1 MKTKEEVEASPIFRI
16 VKKGIM
22 RKYPWIK
29 NVISSDD
36 ESIQKYYSMLF
47 LEAYVD
53 IKELSE
59 EMGWKM
65 ERWVEDSGRYTWS
78 LRTHMDSPYL
88 SMFFD
93 KDLYDEVRSLQED
106 VDTDLKRIQ
115 KSEAIPSEYKIDKT
129 MGFSNYR
136 YKFPPPPPPQEEPL
150 S

>member
-136 YKFPPPPPPQEEPL
+136 YKFPPPPPQEEPL